1 MMAVA
6 VAVGGRNNSGGI
18 RGYGGGHGY
27 GGGRNQRKSPPPMGP
42 TNEIGI
48 PVSTTGSDQKR
59 RAVTRVVEHMSLDG
73 VDGNGL
79 DDHKDIDHTQYAGG
93 NGSNEYDDL

>member
-1 MMAVA
+1 MV
-6 VAVGGRNNSGGI
+6 VVGGRNNSGGI

-27 GGGRNQRKSPPPMGP
+27 GGGRNQRKSPPPPLGP
-42 TNEIGI
+42 TDEIGI

-59 RAVTRVVEHMSLDG
+59 RAITRVVEHMSLDG

-79 DDHKDIDHTQYAGG
+79 DNHKDIDHTQYAGG
-93 NGSNEYDDL
+93 NGSNEYDNL